1 MLRALNAAIRE
12 RKLARVN
19 FLDGEF
25 QVGFVVYADEESFDI
40 FLMDNVFNQKVL
52 DEDEEGGIMLEKEE
66 DIEEIDFLFVKAT
79 FKTEM
84 VDYVISDVSHKFSR
98 NKTEFIRNITESIY
112 HSYNLQRKIDILNN
126 NLNTENEELNDD
138 GFVEFSG
145 FTYKPV
151 TKDGLALK
159 LKDEN
164 KIENNKVDPV
174 PVVTV
179 KENTKWNQILAFP
192 KKVMSFFLDSKKS

>member
-1 MLRALNAAIRE
+1 MLRALTNAVRE

-79 FKTEM
+79 FKTDM
-84 VDYVISDVSHKFSR
+84 VDYIISDVSHKFSKD
-98 NKTEFIRNITESIY
+98 KTIYIRNIIESVY
-112 HSYNLQRKIDILNN
+112 SSYNLQRKVDLLNDNLNN
-126 NLNTENEELNDD
+126 GGDEID
-138 GFVEFSG
+138 FVEFPG

-159 LKDEN
+159 LKDED

-174 PVVTV
+174 PVVTI

-192 KKVMSFFLDSKKS
+192 KKVMSFFLDSKKF